1 MPIVNVTDEVWRR
14 LTRLADARHTNIDG
28 VLAEAIGLEEACVMA
43 ANTGGRML
51 IERHGGAVEEVS
63 LPSHD
68 SKRSL
73 AWDV

>member
-1 MPIVNVTDEVWRR
+1 MPIINVTDEVWRR
-14 LTRLADARHTNIDG
+14 LTRLADARNTNIDG
-28 VLAEAIGLEEACVMA
+28 VLGEAIGLEEMYVMA
-43 ANTGGRML
+43 ANVGGRML
-51 IERHGGAVEEVS
+51 IERQGGSIEEVV